1 MTLKKRGPK
10 PMTKNRL
17 IISILLISFLILTTT
32 AVVEGQTAV
41 ESIEVSVGVWL
52 VNVEKVDLAQSTFK
66 LDFYLWFK
74 FDPSQI
80 TLEQVK
86 DFEFVN
92 GSPTK
97 YEILV
102 EDGYLEYRIK
112 GDFFKTFDFTKYPFE
127 DQKLNMQ
134 LEHKTL
140 DYTSL
145 VYVPD
150 TEESNIDEQA
160 NVAGWIMTSF
170 NVETVEHSYG
180 AESFSRFVSSVVLQ
194 RPLYSSIF
202 KSVMPIAVITTIAL
216 LAFFVSPK
224 NFAQRIGLG
233 VTTLLSATAF
243 HLSLLNGIPPTG
255 YLTFADKMM
264 IFVYALFLYNLSVS
278 VYIMRCV
285 DIKREDAAEQTNK
298 KALRILPFLII
309 GGIAILAVSQFLS

>member
-1 MTLKKRGPK
+1 MKTRRITIVILLFACLLLGTATLK
-10 PMTKNRL
+10 
-17 IISILLISFLILTTT
+17 T
-32 AVVEGQTAV
+32 ANAESAAEVE
-41 ESIEVSVGVWL
+41 VGIWF
-52 VNVEKVDLAQSTFK
+52 VNVEKVDLAASSFK
-66 LDFYLWFK
+66 LDFYLWFR

-80 TLEQVK
+80 SLQEVK
-86 DFEFVN
+86 EFEFVN
-92 GSPTK
+92 GAPTK
-97 YEILV
+97 YEILT

-127 DQKLNMQ
+127 DQQ
-134 LEHKTL
+134 LSLQIEHKTL
-140 DYTSL
+140 DYTQL

-150 TEESNIDEQA
+150 LEESNIDEEA
-160 NVAGWIMTSF
+160 NVAGWSITSF
-170 NVETVEHSYG
+170 DVGAVEHSYG
-180 AESFSRFVSSVVLQ
+180 NEPLSRFVSSVVLQ
-194 RPLYSSIF
+194 RPLFSSIF

-285 DIKREDAAEQTNK
+285 DVKREDAAEKTNK
-298 KALRILPFLII
+298 KALKILPFLIVA
-309 GGIAILAVSQFLS
+309 GVAILAASQLL

>member
-1 MTLKKRGPK
+1 MKTRRITIVILLFACLLLGTATLK
-10 PMTKNRL
+10 
-17 IISILLISFLILTTT
+17 T
-32 AVVEGQTAV
+32 ANAESAAEVE
-41 ESIEVSVGVWL
+41 VGIWF
-52 VNVEKVDLAQSTFK
+52 VNVEKVDLAASSFK
-66 LDFYLWFK
+66 LDFYLWFR

-80 TLEQVK
+80 SLQEVK
-86 DFEFVN
+86 EFEFVN
-92 GSPTK
+92 GAPTK
-97 YEILV
+97 YEILA

-127 DQKLNMQ
+127 DQQ
-134 LEHKTL
+134 LSLQIEHKTL
-140 DYTSL
+140 DYTQL

-150 TEESNIDEQA
+150 LEESNIDEEA
-160 NVAGWIMTSF
+160 NVAGWSITSF
-170 NVETVEHSYG
+170 DVGAVEHSYG
-180 AESFSRFVSSVVLQ
+180 NEPFSRFVSSVVLQ
-194 RPLYSSIF
+194 RPLFSSIF

-285 DIKREDAAEQTNK
+285 DVKREDAAEKTNK
-298 KALRILPFLII
+298 KALKILPFLIVA
-309 GGIAILAVSQFLS
+309 GVAILAASQLL